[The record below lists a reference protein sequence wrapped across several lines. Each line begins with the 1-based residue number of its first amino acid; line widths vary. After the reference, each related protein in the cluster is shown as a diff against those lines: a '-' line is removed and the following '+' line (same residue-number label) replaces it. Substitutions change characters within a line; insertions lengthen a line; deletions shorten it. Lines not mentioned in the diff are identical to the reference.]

1 MNASQKE
8 HLNVDL
14 VIVGAGSGG
23 VAAAIAA
30 GRLGITVLLVEK
42 QHGLGGNASLG
53 GVNVWEMGVGGTGIP
68 FEIYK
73 RLKTKANGV
82 GIYRFNI
89 HRKWQQKRGEQ
100 PLHPGAE
107 LTIDPSLRY
116 VDTLLRHGSET
127 GIDNEAFVRANWH
140 GVPFDPNAYQEVLR
154 ELLAESG
161 YISVRLG
168 TTFNRIISGNDGRL
182 HAVELEDG
190 TLVYARYFIDATD
203 NAYLCEAA
211 GAQLCMGQE
220 SREVYGEPDAPL
232 QPTQQ
237 LNGVSLIYRIG
248 KAGEAEE
255 EEMPTLAA
263 ELATLPDQCWW
274 AADFPLASIVQYPN
288 GDLNVNMLPTMEG
301 AEFAG
306 LASYEIAYAEC
317 RKRVLAHFRYIR
329 ETYPPYRNYVIKWL
343 APRLG
348 VREGRRIIAAYQLTQ
363 HDLLKGLAGQ
373 DHPDIIAI
381 ADHPMDTHG
390 STTGRA
396 GCVELDQPY
405 GIPFRSLIPKGFR
418 NLLIASRAAG
428 FSSLAASSCRLTR
441 TMMQLGQAAGSAA
454 GLASVQD
461 SDFPELDAAKLRES
475 LKQQHV
481 QLTYPMEDHL
491 KNYLTHE

>member
-1 MNASQKE
+1 MEASQKE
-8 HLNVDL
+8 YLNVDL
-14 VIVGAGSGG
+14 VVIGAGSGG
-23 VAAAIAA
+23 VAAAITA
-30 GRLGITVLLVEK
+30 GRLGMNVLLVEK
-42 QHGLGGNASLG
+42 QSGLGGNASLG

-73 RLKTKANGV
+73 RLKTKADGV

-89 HRKWQQKRGEQ
+89 HRKWQQKREEQ

-107 LTIDPSLRY
+107 LIIDSSLRY

-140 GVPFDPNAYQEVLR
+140 GVPFDPNAYQEVLG
-154 ELLAESG
+154 ELLAEPG
-161 YISVRLG
+161 CISVRLG
-168 TTFNRIISGNDGRL
+168 TTFKRVIDDGNGRL
-182 HAVELEDG
+182 HAVELLDG

-211 GAQLCMGQE
+211 GAQLCVGQE

-232 QPTQQ
+232 QPTQR

-248 KAGEAEE
+248 EAGSG
-255 EEMPTLAA
+255 EMPVLAA
-263 ELATLPDQCWW
+263 ELNTVPDQCWW

-301 AEFAG
+301 VEFAG
-306 LASYEIAYAEC
+306 MERYETAYAEC
-317 RKRVLAHFRYIR
+317 RRRVLAHFRYLT
-329 ETYPPYRNYVIKWL
+329 ETYPPYRNYVIKSI

-363 HDLLKGLAGQ
+363 YDLLNGLAGQ

-441 TMMQLGQAAGSAA
+441 TMMQLGQAAGTAA
-454 GLASVQD
+454 WLASVQD
-461 SDFPELDAAKLRES
+461 SDFPELDGTKLREN

-481 QLTYPMEDHL
+481 QLTYPMDDHL
-491 KNYLTHE
+491 KNYLTNE

>member
-1 MNASQKE
+1 MKTSQKE
-8 HLNVDL
+8 YLNVDL
-14 VIVGAGSGG
+14 VIIGAGSGG
-23 VAAAIAA
+23 VATAIAA

-73 RLKTKANGV
+73 RLKTKADGV

-100 PLHPGAE
+100 RLHPGAE

-140 GVPFDPNAYQEVLR
+140 GVPFDPNAYQEVLG
-154 ELLAESG
+154 ELLAEPG
-161 YISVRLG
+161 CISVRLG
-168 TTFNRIISGNDGRL
+168 TTFKRIIGGNDGRL

-220 SREVYGEPDAPL
+220 SRDVYGEPDAPL

-248 KAGEAEE
+248 DAGNGEL
-255 EEMPTLAA
+255 PVSAA
-263 ELATLPDQCWW
+263 ELNTVSDHCWW

-306 LASYEIAYAEC
+306 LERYETAYAEC
-317 RKRVLAHFRYIR
+317 RRRVLAHFRYLT
-329 ETYPPYRNYVIKWL
+329 ETYPPYRKYGIKWI

-348 VREGRRIIAAYQLTQ
+348 VREGHRIIAAYQLTQ

-441 TMMQLGQAAGSAA
+441 TMMQLGQAAGTAA

-461 SDFPELDAAKLRES
+461 SDFPELDAAKLREH

>member
-1 MNASQKE
+1 MMKTSQKE

-14 VIVGAGSGG
+14 VIIGAGSGG

-73 RLKTKANGV
+73 RLKTKADGV

-89 HRKWQQKRGEQ
+89 HRKWQQKRGER

-116 VDTLLRHGSET
+116 IDTLLRHGSKT

-140 GVPFDPNAYQEVLR
+140 GVPFDPNAYQEVLG
-154 ELLAESG
+154 ELLAEPG
-161 YISVRLG
+161 CISVRLG
-168 TTFNRIISGNDGRL
+168 TTFNRIIGGSDGRL
-182 HAVELEDG
+182 RAVELDDG

-211 GAQLCMGQE
+211 GAQLCTGQE
-220 SREVYGEPDAPL
+220 SRDVYGEPDAPL
-232 QPTQQ
+232 QPTQR

-248 KAGEAEE
+248 DAGNGEL
-255 EEMPTLAA
+255 PVSAA
-263 ELATLPDQCWW
+263 ELDAVPGQCWW

-301 AEFAG
+301 VEFAG
-306 LASYEIAYAEC
+306 FERYETAYAEC
-317 RKRVLAHFRYIR
+317 RRRVLAHFRYLT
-329 ETYPPYRNYVIKWL
+329 ETYPPYRNYVIKWI

-348 VREGRRIIAAYQLTQ
+348 VREGRRIVATYQLTQ
-363 HDLLKGLAGQ
+363 HDLLKGLGGQ
-373 DHPDIIAI
+373 DHPDSIAI

-405 GIPFRSLIPKGFR
+405 GVPFRSLIPKGFR

-441 TMMQLGQAAGSAA
+441 TMMQLGQAAGTAA
-454 GLASVQD
+454 WLASVQD
-461 SDFPELDAAKLRES
+461 SDFSKLDPAKLRES

-481 QLTYPMEDHL
+481 QLTYPMDDHL